1 MFRWADLGIEV
12 DLITLIS
19 AGIILL
25 LLILV
30 IVLFAKQSGLKKRM
44 GFFMSGSDGK
54 SLEDAFVR
62 KFENMDFVNAKL
74 AEIDGRL
81 DLIDRNLLITFQR
94 YSIVKYD
101 AFSAG
106 GGHLSFVLCM
116 LTKDDNGF
124 IMNTVHSNSNEGY
137 FCYLKEIKNGSSSLE
152 LSEEERQALEQ
163 ALVQ

>member
-19 AGIILL
+19 AGIIIL

-106 GGHLSFVLCM
+106 GGQLSFVLCM

>member
-19 AGIILL
+19 AGIIFL

-106 GGHLSFVLCM
+106 GGQLSFVLCM

>member
-19 AGIILL
+19 AGIIFL

-30 IVLFAKQSGLKKRM
+30 IVLFAKQSGLKNRM

-106 GGHLSFVLCM
+106 GGQLSFVLCM